1 MNTNCKSSKIQRDI
15 FNIHILCVIFFVY
28 LYFERKPQLYYKYL
42 IYRYIYMS
50 DTKKK
55 SWKTSPNKWVY
66 LKLALLYFTTP
77 SKVYDIAH
85 KSRGSSMRERIIRGR
100 LVEEGILTKESKNN
114 SGNIDL
120 ENGHI

>member
-1 MNTNCKSSKIQRDI
+1 M
-15 FNIHILCVIFFVY
+15 IFFVY
-28 LYFERKPQLYYKYL
+28 LYFESKPQYHHKHLTYKTL
-42 IYRYIYMS
+42 YMS
-50 DTKKK
+50 DTQKK
-55 SWKTSPNKWVY
+55 SWKTSPNKWIY

-114 SGNIDL
+114 SSNINL